1 MAINELRSITTFI
14 RTAELGSISKA
25 AQAQE
30 ISQQAA
36 SKALAQLEQHLGLRL
51 FHRTTRS
58 VSLTEEGQRFLEA
71 TQPSLIA
78 LQRALQFARSTKQDI
93 AGPLRILAPRTVVQ
107 SVLGP
112 VLDEYCR
119 LYPEVVPDM
128 QLDDRIGNWVEDRI
142 DVGFRLGNPP
152 QEGVIARPLL
162 PLQLIICAAPS
173 YIRRYG
179 MPSSLDDLSIHRCSA
194 FRRAT
199 DSRLAPWRVQVGEST
214 QDHHVRPSFS
224 TNDEVFELRAALA
237 GEIVAQL
244 AGATAAP
251 HIRAGRLV
259 PLLLDCI
266 ADDFNLYIY
275 YGSRTGQP
283 ARVRSFIDLVVERL
297 HDNPEFIFRK
307 DELMAIQATAIRKIR
322 GDATEVSSD

>member
-1 MAINELRSITTFI
+1 MAINELRCITTFV

-25 AQAQE
+25 AESQE

-36 SKALAQLEQHLGLRL
+36 SKALAQLEQHLGVRL

-71 TQPSLIA
+71 TQPSLVA
-78 LQRALQFARSTKQDI
+78 LQQALQSARSTKEEI

-107 SVLGP
+107 SLLGP

-119 LYPEVVPDM
+119 LYPEVFPDM

-142 DVGFRLGNPP
+142 DVAFRLGNPP
-152 QEGVIARPLL
+152 QEGVIARVLL

-179 MPSSLDDLSIHRCSA
+179 VPRSLADLNSHRCSA

-199 DSRLAPWRVQVGEST
+199 DSRLAPWRVQVGDSI

-224 TNDEVFELRAALA
+224 TNDEAFELRATLA

-244 AGATAAP
+244 AGSTAAQ

-259 PLLLDCI
+259 PLLIDHMT
-266 ADDFNLYIY
+266 DHYNLYIY

-283 ARVRSFIDLVVERL
+283 ARVRSFIDLVVDRL
-297 HDNPEFIFRK
+297 HDNPDFIFTRE
-307 DELMAIQATAIRKIR
+307 ELAAFQSRGIEKIR
-322 GDATEVSSD
+322 R

>member
-1 MAINELRSITTFI
+1 MAINELRCITTFV

-25 AQAQE
+25 AESQE

-36 SKALAQLEQHLGLRL
+36 SKALAQLEQHLGVRL

-71 TQPSLIA
+71 TQPSLVA
-78 LQRALQFARSTKQDI
+78 LQQALQSARSTKEEI

-107 SVLGP
+107 SLLGP

-142 DVGFRLGNPP
+142 DVAFRLGNPP
-152 QEGVIARPLL
+152 QEGVIARVLL

-179 MPSSLDDLSIHRCSA
+179 VPRSLADLNSHRCSA

-199 DSRLAPWRVQVGEST
+199 DSRLAPWRVQVGDSI

-224 TNDEVFELRAALA
+224 TNDEAFELRATLA

-244 AGATAAP
+244 AGSTAAQ

-259 PLLLDCI
+259 PLLIDHMT
-266 ADDFNLYIY
+266 DHYNLYIY

-297 HDNPEFIFRK
+297 HDNPDFIFTRE
-307 DELMAIQATAIRKIR
+307 ELAAFQSRGIGKIR
-322 GDATEVSSD
+322 R

>member
-1 MAINELRSITTFI
+1 MAINELRCITTFV

-25 AQAQE
+25 AESQE

-36 SKALAQLEQHLGLRL
+36 SKALAQLEQHLGVRL

-71 TQPSLIA
+71 TQPSLVA
-78 LQRALQFARSTKQDI
+78 LQQALQSARSTKEEI

-107 SVLGP
+107 SLLGP

-142 DVGFRLGNPP
+142 DVAFRLGNPP
-152 QEGVIARPLL
+152 QEGVIARVLL

-179 MPSSLDDLSIHRCSA
+179 VPRSLADLNSHRCSA

-199 DSRLAPWRVQVGEST
+199 DSRLAPWRIQVGDSI

-224 TNDEVFELRAALA
+224 TNDEAFELRATLA

-244 AGATAAP
+244 AGSTAAQ

-259 PLLLDCI
+259 PLLIDHMT
-266 ADDFNLYIY
+266 DHYNLYIY

-297 HDNPEFIFRK
+297 HDNPDFIFTRE
-307 DELMAIQATAIRKIR
+307 ELAAFQSRGIGKIR
-322 GDATEVSSD
+322 R